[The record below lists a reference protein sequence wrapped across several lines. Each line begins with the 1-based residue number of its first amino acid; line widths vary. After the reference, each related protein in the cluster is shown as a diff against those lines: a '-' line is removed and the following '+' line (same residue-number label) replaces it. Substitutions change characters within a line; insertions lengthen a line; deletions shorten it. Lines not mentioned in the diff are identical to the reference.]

1 MSRYASVT
9 ATVAL
14 IASLGGGAY
23 AATQLPKNSVGTR
36 QLKPNAVTS
45 SKVAN
50 NTLTADDFRFGVLP
64 RPHDNHV
71 YNASGSVALPGRSV
85 FVPPGNYVAFG
96 SVIAANYS
104 QTSAADAQCS
114 LSSTSD
120 PAKGHAG
127 GGAAHVPPRTGQ
139 YESTQSVFAQSVVS
153 LPNGGE
159 IKYDCT
165 AQSGELTFRLAQ
177 LFAVEVGDIQ
187 D

>member
-23 AATQLPKNSVGTR
+23 AATQLPRHSVGTR

-50 NTLTADDFRFGVLP
+50 GTLKAEDLGFGVLP
-64 RPHDNHV
+64 KPHDNHV
-71 YNASGSVALPGRSV
+71 YNASGPVDRPNQGLH
-85 FVPPGNYVAFG
+85 VPPGNYVAFG
-96 SVIAANYS
+96 SIIAANYS
-104 QTSAADAQCS
+104 QTTPADADCN
-114 LSSTSD
+114 LHSTSD

-127 GGAAHVPPRTGQ
+127 VGAAHVQPRTGQ
-139 YESTQSVFAQSVVS
+139 FENTDSVYAQSVFS
-153 LPNGGE
+153 LPNGGD
-159 IKYDCT
+159 ILYDCT
-165 AQSGELTFRLAQ
+165 ALSGELTFRLGQ

-187 D
+187 G